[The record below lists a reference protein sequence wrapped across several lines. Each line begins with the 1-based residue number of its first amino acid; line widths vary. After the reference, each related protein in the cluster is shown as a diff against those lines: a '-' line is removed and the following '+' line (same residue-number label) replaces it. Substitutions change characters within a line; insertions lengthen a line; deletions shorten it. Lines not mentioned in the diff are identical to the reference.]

1 MVQLLNIKQACKIS
15 NSFIHLLLTC
25 TSTTWMESQHP
36 LIFLD
41 PSPAF
46 LMRITPAKPWSK
58 SQRYTEETPPS
69 KYLNNTDIRCHKRLK
84 LTGYQTLHIRFL
96 LWHLQVSVLIEGIV
110 CLNLEFPQAGWRH
123 CAVFNGR
130 FILITPRGS
139 EEWNIQILDRGIY

>member
-69 KYLNNTDIRCHKRLK
+69 KYLNNTDIRCHKGWNWQVIK
-84 LTGYQTLHIRFL
+84 HSTLDFFSGTYRSLYWSKALFASTSSFL
-96 LWHLQVSVLIEGIV
+96 RRAEGIAPSSMGGSY
-110 CLNLEFPQAGWRH
+110 LLLHGDLRNETF
-123 CAVFNGR
+123 R
-130 FILITPRGS
+130 F
-139 EEWNIQILDRGIY
+139 